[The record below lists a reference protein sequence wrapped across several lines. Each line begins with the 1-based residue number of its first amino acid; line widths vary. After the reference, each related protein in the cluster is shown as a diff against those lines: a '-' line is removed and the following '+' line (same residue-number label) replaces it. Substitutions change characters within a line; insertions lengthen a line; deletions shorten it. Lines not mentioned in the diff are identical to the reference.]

1 MNKTLTMAEELL
13 LLGLHDDKGTVLAA
27 ASLGLPYGLAGAM
40 IIDLVQAGL
49 VRIDGKDL
57 AASPRGSARD
67 EILDEVLEAVRS
79 SPKVRSLGHW
89 VGHFGRSGKF
99 KKKFL
104 ARLAG
109 KGIVAHEEGRFLG
122 IFPTSRYPQ
131 LDPRPEAAVR
141 ERLRAG
147 ILGVPAPGE
156 REGALISLVHACDLI
171 GLLFEKGERREA
183 KAKAKEISR
192 RQPVGGAVARAVE
205 AVRAAV
211 VIAATS

>member
-13 LLGLHDDKGTVLAA
+13 LLGLHDEKGTVLTA
-27 ASLGLPYGLAGAM
+27 ASLGMTYGLAGAM
-40 IIDLVQAGL
+40 IIDLAQAGL
-49 VRIDGKDL
+49 VRIEGKDL
-57 AASPRGSARD
+57 VASPRGSARD
-67 EILDEVLEAVRS
+67 EILDEVLEGVRS

-99 KKKFL
+99 KKRFL

-147 ILGVPAPGE
+147 IMGAASPGE
-156 REGALISLVHACDLI
+156 REGALISLVHACDLV
-171 GLLFEKGERREA
+171 GVLFEKGERREA

-192 RQPVGGAVARAVE
+192 RQPIGSAVARAVE

-211 VIAATS
+211 IAAAAS